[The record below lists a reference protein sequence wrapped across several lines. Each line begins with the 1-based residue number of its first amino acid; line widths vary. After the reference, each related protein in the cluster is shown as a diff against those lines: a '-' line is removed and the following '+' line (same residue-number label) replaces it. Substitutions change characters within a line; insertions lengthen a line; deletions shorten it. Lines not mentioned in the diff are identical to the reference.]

1 MNSLFRGVNVA
12 AITPHRPETGESD
25 IAATLDLLDHLES
38 AGVKGI
44 AIGGTT
50 GEFMHFSTD
59 ERIRL
64 INFAAKRLKTPVLA
78 GITHSS
84 FIGTVLLAEQAID
97 AGAAALLI
105 MPPYFF
111 KYSQGEVLAFYRRLA
126 ERVGGALPLV
136 LYNIPQF
143 SSPVAYETAETLL
156 GEGIYQGIKDSSGDF
171 ENFQK
176 LLALHDRKPFRLLV
190 GNDII
195 FTRAR
200 RIGAHG
206 VVSGVASAL
215 PELMIGINDSIERNQ
230 PAKTGRLEQRLQE
243 FITWLGHF
251 PVPVGV
257 KEAAAVRGWKAG
269 PHSIPFSTETTAKL
283 EEYRDWLRDWLP
295 GMLKEASE
303 DAV

>member
-12 AITPHRPETGESD
+12 AITPHRKETGESD
-25 IAATLDLLDHLES
+25 IAATLDLLDQLES
-38 AGVKGI
+38 AGVNGI

-50 GEFMHFSTD
+50 GEFMHFTNE

-64 INFAAKRLKTPVLA
+64 ISFAAKRLKVPILA

-97 AGAAALLI
+97 SGASALLI

-111 KYSQGEVLAFYRRLA
+111 KYPQGEVLAFYRRLA
-126 ERVGGALPLV
+126 ERVDGACPMV

-143 SSPVAYETAETLL
+143 SSPVAYETAEILL

-190 GNDII
+190 GNDIV

-200 RIGAHG
+200 RTGAHG

-230 PAKTGRLEQRLQE
+230 PAKTDRLEQRLQE
-243 FITWLGHF
+243 FIGWLGHF

-257 KEAAAVRGWKAG
+257 KEAVAVRGWKAG
-269 PHSIPFSTETTAKL
+269 PHSIPFSAATEAKL
-283 EEYRDWLRDWLP
+283 EEFRVWLRDWLP
-295 GMLKEASE
+295 VMLKEASE